1 MTQRPRFAWTY
12 VLPVALTELV
22 VQVAFAGRYGYH
34 RDELYFRIAARHPA
48 VGYDDQGPLTPFLGW
63 VSEAVF
69 GESPRG
75 LRVVS
80 AVVVAL
86 VVVVVALLAREL
98 GAGSVGQLVAAA
110 GTAASAFV
118 LAVGHLLTT
127 ATLDA
132 LVWVTVLALVA
143 RILGGGDPRLWVA
156 VGLAAGIGLEN
167 KQLPLLLVAAL
178 AVGLAIDRRLVG
190 LLRSPWLWLG
200 TGVALAI
207 WLPNLLWQATNGW
220 PQAELASDIR
230 EDEGAESR
238 ATMLPLQIVLLGPL
252 LTPIV
257 AVGLWALLRDS
268 ALRPWRSLG
277 WAYVALIALLLVVA
291 GKPYYAAPFLL
302 CLLAAGAVPLERW
315 LTTRL
320 RRATVVVA
328 VGVSAVLAAL
338 LTLPIVPAD
347 RIDGTPI
354 ADVNEDAVET
364 IGWPELVRTVADVYE
379 ELSPAERSTA
389 VIFTGN
395 YGEAGAIDR
404 YGRALRLPRA
414 YSAHNAYARFGI
426 PPGSAGPVIVIG
438 YGDPGADFVG
448 CRAAAT
454 VDNDAGVDNEEQGGT
469 VHVCERPR
477 ASWAELWPEL
487 THLDA

>member
-1 MTQRPRFAWTY
+1 
-12 VLPVALTELV
+12 
-22 VQVAFAGRYGYH
+22 
-34 RDELYFRIAARHPA
+34 
-48 VGYDDQGPLTPFLGW
+48 
-63 VSEAVF
+63 
-69 GESPRG
+69 
-75 LRVVS
+75 
-80 AVVVAL
+80 
-86 VVVVVALLAREL
+86 
-98 GAGSVGQLVAAA
+98 
-110 GTAASAFV
+110 
-118 LAVGHLLTT
+118 
-127 ATLDA
+127 
-132 LVWVTVLALVA
+132 
-143 RILGGGDPRLWVA
+143 
-156 VGLAAGIGLEN
+156 
-167 KQLPLLLVAAL
+167 
-178 AVGLAIDRRLVG
+178 
-190 LLRSPWLWLG
+190 
-200 TGVALAI
+200 
-207 WLPNLLWQATNGW
+207 
-220 PQAELASDIR
+220 
-230 EDEGAESR
+230 
-238 ATMLPLQIVLLGPL
+238 MLPLQIVLLGPL

-257 AVGLWALLRDS
+257 AVGLWAFLRDS
-268 ALRPWRSLG
+268 ALRPWRSFG

-338 LTLPIVPAD
+338 LTLPVIPAD

-364 IGWPELVRTVADVYE
+364 IGWPELVRTVADVSE
-379 ELSPAERSTA
+379 ELSPEERSTA

-404 YGRALRLPRA
+404 YGPALRLPRV

-426 PPGSAGPVIVIG
+426 PPGSVGPVIVVG
-438 YGDPGADFVG
+438 YGDPGAHFVG